1 MRVALLGFSAP
12 AGDAIGHQLA
22 EKLTFFLERG
32 ADVRAFLES
41 DHRLHPACRDLP
53 VRVHEITRARNDE
66 SQEEESWE
74 FLETADLI
82 IVDYSQFYDLLNG
95 LPLLAGGKARIVLDY
110 HSVTPPRLWGDGN
123 REAIEKGARQRGLAW
138 CADAVWVHS
147 GFAKREL
154 LDATGFPESWV
165 HRLGFP
171 VDFEHFSPGLPRLN
185 WRERLGLGDIK
196 LLLFVGR
203 LAPNKRVPILIE
215 TLALLKETIP
225 AVHAMVVGD
234 NGDVYAAETKR
245 CQQRAAELHVCDR
258 LHLLGRLGDEDLLD
272 AYRSA
277 DVFVMPS
284 VHEGF
289 CLPVLEAMACG
300 VPVVAARA
308 AALPETVASAGLT
321 FIADDAADLTRQVR
335 RVLTEDRGL
344 RIEDRE
350 TTRTEKDKNRGQESS
365 ILDPPS
371 SILDQPHLRVAFVA
385 FRFGSDFVGGAEAS
399 LRTAARALRDR
410 GHHVEI
416 FTTCTQSEGHWT
428 NELSEGTGDCDGMPL
443 HRFRIDP
450 HDRERHLES
459 IRIILQA
466 EGRVTSEIEEEYLK
480 HSIHSTRLVEEL
492 GRRQDEFDAIIAGPY
507 LHALTYDLARELSEK
522 AIVVPCFHDEPFARF
537 LIWPIV
543 YGRAGGIWYHSE
555 EEKKFAEAELGLNH
569 PGGECIGTWLD
580 TQSLGDGH
588 RGRQLVGGERPYL
601 VYCGR
606 FSQEKDLPTLLDFAR
621 RYNDAKPGQFHF
633 VFLGEGSIKIPDADW
648 AKNLGYV
655 EEAVKRDL
663 LAGATA
669 LIQLSRYESLSLV
682 ALEAWVQGT
691 PVLADRRCPA
701 LAGHLRRC
709 GGGQAIDSFESFA
722 AALDDL
728 WENSD
733 AWQNRGRQGQEY
745 VRDNYGCRE
754 SYASRLEQSIHDL
767 RSPLADRMRKQGLK
781 QAGLHSR
788 SAWRTRVAALVEE
801 ILDCPRR
808 PMRDNVEIVPRTD
821 TLTVSAGQETV
832 LVPVR
837 LSNRGTHAVVAEG
850 PGRSSVES
858 RVVSDSERK
867 KGRRYERATPVVGEP
882 VEVLTTPLPDLLMP
896 GQTLPAAVLV
906 PVPKRT
912 GSYRVLFHLMRP
924 DHDANTNHRVTENT
938 EKMMELHVEDRPFVA
953 QGFRPL
959 LDEIRAALVEA
970 SRLQRLPDDYT
981 DVTEGRLAR
990 WKRWIK
996 RKLLGNF
1003 KHAYVDVLSRQQ
1015 SRFNQKILTAVT
1027 ELADYCATLEHAAKA
1042 GTAVRDPKPEVGNH
1056 RDTENTEK
1064 IKIDGFEY

>member
-1 MRVALLGFSAP
+1 
-12 AGDAIGHQLA
+12 
-22 EKLTFFLERG
+22 
-32 ADVRAFLES
+32 
-41 DHRLHPACRDLP
+41 
-53 VRVHEITRARNDE
+53 
-66 SQEEESWE
+66 
-74 FLETADLI
+74 
-82 IVDYSQFYDLLNG
+82 
-95 LPLLAGGKARIVLDY
+95 
-110 HSVTPPRLWGDGN
+110 
-123 REAIEKGARQRGLAW
+123 
-138 CADAVWVHS
+138 
-147 GFAKREL
+147 
-154 LDATGFPESWV
+154 
-165 HRLGFP
+165 
-171 VDFEHFSPGLPRLN
+171 
-185 WRERLGLGDIK
+185 
-196 LLLFVGR
+196 
-203 LAPNKRVPILIE
+203 
-215 TLALLKETIP
+215 
-225 AVHAMVVGD
+225 
-234 NGDVYAAETKR
+234 
-245 CQQRAAELHVCDR
+245 
-258 LHLLGRLGDEDLLD
+258 
-272 AYRSA
+272 
-277 DVFVMPS
+277 
-284 VHEGF
+284 
-289 CLPVLEAMACG
+289 
-300 VPVVAARA
+300 
-308 AALPETVASAGLT
+308 
-321 FIADDAADLTRQVR
+321 
-335 RVLTEDRGL
+335 
-344 RIEDRE
+344 
-350 TTRTEKDKNRGQESS
+350 
-365 ILDPPS
+365 
-371 SILDQPHLRVAFVA
+371 
-385 FRFGSDFVGGAEAS
+385 
-399 LRTAARALRDR
+399 
-410 GHHVEI
+410 
-416 FTTCTQSEGHWT
+416 
-428 NELSEGTGDCDGMPL
+428 
-443 HRFRIDP
+443 
-450 HDRERHLES
+450 
-459 IRIILQA
+459 
-466 EGRVTSEIEEEYLK
+466 
-480 HSIHSTRLVEEL
+480 VEEL
-492 GRRQDEFDAIIAGPY
+492 RRRQDEFDAIIVGPY
-507 LHALTYDLARELSEK
+507 LHALTYDVARKLSEK
-522 AIVVPCFHDEPFARF
+522 VIVVPCFHDEPFARF
-537 LIWPIV
+537 RIWPIV
-543 YGRAGGIWYHSE
+543 YGRVGGIWYHSE
-555 EEKKFAEAELGLNH
+555 EEKRFAEAELGLNH
-569 PGGECIGTWLD
+569 PGAECIGAWLD

-588 RGRQLVGGERPYL
+588 RGRQLVGGERSYL

-621 RYNDAKPGQFHF
+621 RYNDAKPGRFHF

-648 AKNLGYV
+648 AKNFGYV
-655 EEAVKRDL
+655 EEAVKRDV
-663 LAGATA
+663 LAGASA

-682 ALEAWVQGT
+682 ALEAWAQGT
-691 PVLADRRCPA
+691 PVVADRRCSA

-709 GGGQAIDSFESFA
+709 SGGQAIDSFESFA
-722 AALDDL
+722 TALDDL

-733 AWQNRGRQGQEY
+733 AWQKRGRQGQKY
-745 VRDNYGCRE
+745 VRYNYGCRE
-754 SYASRLEQSIHDL
+754 SYATRLEQSIHDL

-788 SAWRTRVAALVEE
+788 SAWRTRMAALVEE

-858 RVVSDSERK
+858 RVVSDSAGE
-867 KGRRYERATPVVGEP
+867 KGRRGEVATAVEGEP

-924 DHDANTNHRVTENT
+924 DHDANTNYRVTENT
-938 EKMMELHVEDRPFVA
+938 ENKEQEDRLSSSVSSVTQWLVGQVSMNQLASGMMELHVEDRPFVA